1 MMNYEDLNKDTK
13 IKLTVKHLAGKFGES
28 NFKIKD
34 YWDADLCAIGITDV
48 EENHLVYISTYG
60 DKGYYVSLEILKN
73 VDDHP
78 YKPIGDFNNLDLE
91 GLEKIFAKHL
101 GL

>member
-1 MMNYEDLNKDTK
+1 MIYEDLNKDDK
-13 IKLTVKHLAGKFGES
+13 IRWTIRHLGDMFGDR

-34 YWDADLCAIGITDV
+34 YWDGDLCAIGLTDN
-48 EENHLVYISTYG
+48 EEKHLVYISTYNE
-60 DKGYYVSLEILKN
+60 KGYYVSLENLRAM
-73 VDDHP
+73 DDNQ
-78 YKPIGDFNNLDLE
+78 YESVGDFENLDLN